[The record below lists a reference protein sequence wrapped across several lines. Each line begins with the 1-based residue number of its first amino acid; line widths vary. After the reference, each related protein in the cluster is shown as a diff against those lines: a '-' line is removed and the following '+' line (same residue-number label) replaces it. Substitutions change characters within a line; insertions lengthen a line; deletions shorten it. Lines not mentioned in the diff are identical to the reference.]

1 VNNID
6 LQAPLLALYEALD
19 AHFPHEPHWWPIVSD
34 TPRFEILIG
43 AVLVQQTRW
52 ETVEAAV
59 LRLRDAGL
67 LDPRAMAAADTAA
80 LAAMIRPCAFQSQK
94 APGLQAICRYLLER
108 YDGHVS
114 ALLARERAPLR
125 AELLALPRIGRETAD
140 AIMLYGGGHPLF
152 IVDAY
157 ARRLLARLGLAPGF
171 DFLRAPYD
179 TVQALVEG
187 ALVETAGDMRLEIRD
202 YLLPI
207 SNLQSPMTYF
217 YRNFHALIV
226 EECIHHCLA
235 NSPRQEQPGA
245 RRVFVDQRK
254 CAAHCLA
261 CLGCPL
267 REICATYLQRD
278 GGGGPRTID
287 DRPRMADGRR

>member
-1 VNNID
+1 VTADNLRGRLI
-6 LQAPLLALYEALD
+6 ALYDALD

-34 TPRFEILIG
+34 TPHFEILIG

-59 LRLRDAGL
+59 VRLRDAGL
-67 LDPRAMAAADTAA
+67 LEPRAMVAADTAA

-94 APGLQAICRYLLER
+94 APGLQAICRFLLER
-108 YDGHVS
+108 YDGDIG
-114 ALLARERAPLR
+114 ALLAQPRAPLR

-157 ARRLLARLGLAPGF
+157 ARRLLARLDLAPGF

-179 TVQALVEG
+179 AVQALVER
-187 ALVETAGDMRLEIRD
+187 ALEESISDVRLEIRD
-202 YLLPI
+202 YLLPLPD
-207 SNLQSPMTYF
+207 SQSPITYF
-217 YRNFHALIV
+217 YRNFHALII

-235 NSPRQEQPGA
+235 NSPRQDRPGA
-245 RRVFVDQRK
+245 RRVFVDPRK

-267 REICATYLQRD
+267 REMCATYLRV
-278 GGGGPRTID
+278 
-287 DRPRMADGRR
+287 DR

>member
-1 VNNID
+1 MQD
-6 LQAPLLALYEALD
+6 LQTRLLALYDALD

-67 LDPRAMAAADTAA
+67 LDPSAMAAADTAA

-94 APGLQAICRYLLER
+94 APGLQAICRHLLER
-108 YDGHVS
+108 YGGDIG
-114 ALLARERAPLR
+114 ALLAQERATLR

-157 ARRLLARLGLAPGF
+157 ARRLLARLDIAPGF

-179 TVQALVEG
+179 AVQALIER
-187 ALVETAGDMRLEIRD
+187 ALAETLGQLRFEIRD
-202 YLLPI
+202 HLLPI
-207 SNLQSPMTYF
+207 PSPRSPSLYF
-217 YRNFHALIV
+217 YRHFHALIV

-235 NSPRQEQPGA
+235 NAPRQDRPGA
-245 RRVFVDQRK
+245 RRVFVDPRK
-254 CAAHCLA
+254 CAAHCLT
-261 CLGCPL
+261 CEGCPV
-267 REICATYLQRD
+267 REMCATYTR
-278 GGGGPRTID
+278 G
-287 DRPRMADGRR
+287 A

>member
-1 VNNID
+1 MNSTN
-6 LQAPLLALYEALD
+6 LQERLLALYAALD

-108 YDGHVS
+108 YDGDVG
-114 ALLARERAPLR
+114 ALLAQERAPLR

-140 AIMLYGGGHPLF
+140 AIMLYGGAHPLF

-157 ARRLLARLGLAPGF
+157 ARRLLARLDLAPGF

-179 TVQALVEG
+179 SVQALVEG
-187 ALVETAGDMRLEIRD
+187 ALADPIPDCRLQIAD
-202 YLLPI
+202 FALP
-207 SNLQSPMTYF
+207 SGNLQSAICNF
-217 YRNFHALIV
+217 YRAFHALIV

-235 NSPRQEQPGA
+235 SSPRQDRPGA
-245 RRVFVDQRK
+245 RRVFVDARK
-254 CAAHCLA
+254 CAAHCLE
-261 CLGCPL
+261 CQGCPL
-267 REICATYLQRD
+267 RQICATYL
-278 GGGGPRTID
+278 
-287 DRPRMADGRR
+287 RREV